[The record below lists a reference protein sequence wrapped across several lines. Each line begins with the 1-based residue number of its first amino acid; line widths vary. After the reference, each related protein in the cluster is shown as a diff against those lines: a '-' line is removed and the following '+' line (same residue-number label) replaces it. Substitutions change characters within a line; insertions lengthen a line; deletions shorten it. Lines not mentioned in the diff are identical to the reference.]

1 MSVTAFTGE
10 RRGGSARYAKTV
22 ATKLALAGV
31 ATATAAAVAL
41 GPTAPIAL
49 ADDPGPTAVNILQ
62 DVYTTGPLAGILA
75 AVGLDSV
82 GPIFVANVP
91 GIGDINLTLIL
102 DGPVDNN
109 PLALYDTVNGLNF
122 LRRTNVLGSALN
134 AYDRVVCTT
143 GGTCSTPNE
152 FPATLGIGTGAVNL
166 IQAYR
171 NEIASVQGNTPAGYT
186 PFAPGPIEKQTFG
199 SGCLNFNPNNC
210 PNVQATNQTNQ
221 ALLFVQN
228 LLRPNGGIMSRF
240 GPILNIFGVDTTV
253 PGAGEYSS
261 TPSVSPPGT
270 GIKLNTATLDLTW
283 AYDPLSDFPATLNPF
298 SLLNTAFAALP
309 TNLLGGIELKGL
321 DLTTAGVNIAGTL
334 GILSRLSANLLPIS
348 TGQAWY
354 GTLLPN
360 DLPLLEPLRL
370 PVRLIN
376 AVTNALGIPLNL
388 GTPLA
393 DALQP
398 ALTILVNTGY
408 TDVQTPTNNGLYT
421 RSFDTSDVYT
431 PFLSKAPLTFQ
442 EWAQVP
448 GDVLRAL
455 VVGFQDAFPILRFGQ
470 PAPTLVVDGNHLGIS
485 YAPAQST
492 AAAKTVPAPAP
503 QTSVPEVTAG
513 SNEVA
518 SNEVAADDNT
528 PADDNEPAA
537 TSDDTPATPAPSTG
551 GTKAAKPGKKSAQ
564 HSADSSSGSGSAHKS
579 VGGSKRSAGA
589 DAA

>member
-1 MSVTAFTGE
+1 MSATAFAGKL
-10 RRGGSARYAKTV
+10 RGGSTRYAKTV
-22 ATKLALAGV
+22 TTKLALAGV
-31 ATATAAAVAL
+31 ATATATAAAVGL
-41 GPTAPIAL
+41 GPAAPIAL
-49 ADDPGPTAVNILQ
+49 ADPTPTAVNILQ

-75 AVGLDSV
+75 AVGVTSI
-82 GPIFVANVP
+82 GPIEVTDPSTPIV
-91 GIGDINLTLIL
+91 GQVNLTLIL

-109 PLALYDTVNGLNF
+109 PLALYDTVNGLGF
-122 LRRTNVLGSALN
+122 LRRTNLLGSALN
-134 AYDRVVCTT
+134 SYDRIVCTT

-152 FPATLGIGTGAVNL
+152 FPAALGVGTGALSL
-166 IQAYR
+166 IEAYR
-171 NEIASVQGNTPAGYT
+171 NQIASVQGNTPAGYT
-186 PFAPGPIEKQTFG
+186 PFAPGPIEKQTIA
-199 SGCLNFNPNNC
+199 SGCGSIFNPNNC

-221 ALLFVQN
+221 ALLFVRN

-240 GPILNIFGVDTTV
+240 GPILNLFGVDTTV

-261 TPSVSPPGT
+261 TPSVSPPGV

-309 TNLLGGIELKGL
+309 TNLLGGTDLQGV
-321 DLTTAGVNIAGTL
+321 DLTTAGLNIAGTL
-334 GILSRLSANLLPIS
+334 GILSRLTANTLPIS
-348 TGQAWY
+348 TGEAWY
-354 GTLLPN
+354 GTLLPKN
-360 DLPLLEPLRL
+360 LPLLEPLRL

-376 AVTNALGIPLNL
+376 AVTKALGIPLNL

-408 TDVQTPTNNGLYT
+408 TDVQTPTANGLYT
-421 RSFDTSDVYT
+421 RSFETSNVYT
-431 PFLSKAPLTFQ
+431 PFLSQAPLTAQ

-485 YAPAQST
+485 YSASQSSAAST
-492 AAAKTVPAPAP
+492 AVQTPAPEVS
-503 QTSVPEVTAG
+503 TPEVKAT
-513 SNEVA
+513 SNEVSDTTTA
-518 SNEVAADDNT
+518 
-528 PADDNEPAA
+528 PADDTKP
-537 TSDDTPATPAPSTG
+537 TTGSDSTPSTPGPSTG
-551 GTKAAKPGKKSAQ
+551 GAKAAKPSKKAAPSA
-564 HSADSSSGSGSAHKS
+564 ADSSSGSAHKT
-579 VGGSKRSAGA
+579 VGASKRSAGS

>member
-1 MSVTAFTGE
+1 MSASSSAGNV
-10 RRGGSARYAKTV
+10 RGGLTRIAG
-22 ATKLALAGV
+22 KLALLGV
-31 ATATAAAVAL
+31 TTGTAAAVAL
-41 GPTAPIAL
+41 GPATPAAL
-49 ADDPGPTAVNILQ
+49 ADPTPTAVDILQ

-75 AVGLDSV
+75 AVGLDSI
-82 GPIFVANVP
+82 GPISVANVP

-102 DGPVDNN
+102 DGPVDNA
-109 PLALYDTVNGLNF
+109 PLALYDTVNGLGF

-134 AYDRVVCTT
+134 AYDRIVCTT

-152 FPATLGIGTGAVNL
+152 FPATLGVGTGALSL
-166 IQAYR
+166 IEAYR
-171 NEIASVQGNTPAGYT
+171 NQIASVQGNTPAGYT
-186 PFAPGPIEKQTFG
+186 PFAPGPIEKQTIA
-199 SGCLNFNPNNC
+199 SGCGSIFNPNNC

-221 ALLFVQN
+221 ALLFVRN

-240 GPILNIFGVDTTV
+240 GPILNLFGVDTTV

-261 TPSVSPPGT
+261 TPSVSPPGV

-298 SLLNTAFAALP
+298 SLLNTALAAVP
-309 TNLLGGIELKGL
+309 TNLLGGIELQGL

-398 ALTILVNTGY
+398 ALSILVNTGY
-408 TDVQTPTNNGLYT
+408 TDIQTPTSGGLYT
-421 RSFDTSDVYT
+421 RSFETSDVYT
-431 PFLSKAPLTFQ
+431 PFLSQAPLTAQ

-485 YAPAQST
+485 YTAPQST
-492 AAAKTVPAPAP
+492 AASTAVQTPAPEVSA
-503 QTSVPEVTAG
+503 PEVKAT
-513 SNEVA
+513 SNEVSDTTTA
-518 SNEVAADDNT
+518 
-528 PADDNEPAA
+528 PADDTKPA
-537 TSDDTPATPAPSTG
+537 TSSADTPSTPAPSTG
-551 GTKAAKPGKKSAQ
+551 GAKAAKPGKKSAQ
-564 HSADSSSGSGSAHKS
+564 SSADSSGSAHKT
-579 VGGSKRSAGA
+579 VGGSKRSAGS

>member
-1 MSVTAFTGE
+1 MSASFSGKLFGAVTD
-10 RRGGSARYAKTV
+10 RGRV
-22 ATKLALAGV
+22 AATRLALMGV
-31 ATATAAAVAL
+31 ATGTVAAVAL
-41 GPTAPIAL
+41 GPATPAAL
-49 ADDPGPTAVNILQ
+49 ADPTPTAVDILQ

-75 AVGLDSV
+75 AVGVDSI
-82 GPIFVANVP
+82 GPISVANVP

-102 DGPVDNN
+102 DGPVDND

-122 LRRTNVLGSALN
+122 VRRTNVLGSALN
-134 AYDRVVCTT
+134 SYDRIVCTT

-152 FPATLGIGTGAVNL
+152 FPATLGVGTGALSL
-166 IQAYR
+166 IEAYR
-171 NEIASVQGNTPAGYT
+171 NQIASVQGNTPAGYT
-186 PFAPGPIEKQTFG
+186 PFAPGPIEKQTIA
-199 SGCLNFNPNNC
+199 SGCGSILNPNNC

-221 ALLFVQN
+221 ALLFVRN

-261 TPSVSPPGT
+261 TPSVSPPGV

-309 TNLLGGIELKGL
+309 TNLLGGIELQGL

-398 ALTILVNTGY
+398 ALSILVNTGY
-408 TDVQTPTNNGLYT
+408 TDVQTPTDNGLYT
-421 RSFDTSDVYT
+421 RSFETSNVYT
-431 PFLSKAPLTFQ
+431 PFLSQAPLTFQ

-470 PAPTLVVDGNHLGIS
+470 PAPTLVVDGNHLAIS
-485 YAPAQST
+485 YAPPQST
-492 AAAKTVPAPAP
+492 AASKTVSAPAP
-503 QTSVPEVTAG
+503 QTSAPEVTPT
-513 SNEVA
+513 SNEV
-518 SNEVAADDNT
+518 SDNAT
-528 PADDNEPAA
+528 EPADDNEPA
-537 TSDDTPATPAPSTG
+537 TSDTTPSTPAPSTG
-551 GTKAAKPGKKSAQ
+551 GAKAAKPGKKSTQ
-564 HSADSSSGSGSAHKS
+564 SSADSSSGSAHKS
-579 VGGSKRSAGA
+579 VGGSKRSAGS